1 MRSYPKLIAAALAL
15 GAAVGGGVVAS
26 SAAAEGTPGDLVAGS
41 AVNGFPNPVTGP
53 GSTRLTVEG
62 ARSGPAGENPSG
74 FVNAVGSFG
83 SPMTAFELEGPV
95 TCLRVEGNKAA
106 IKYRFVKATGVAE
119 PFKGG
124 GIEVFVEDNAPQPDA
139 NASGAPQMA
148 EEFNKA
154 ATQCDDPNLAT
165 FSPVREG
172 GYTVADRD

>member
-1 MRSYPKLIAAALAL
+1 
-15 GAAVGGGVVAS
+15 VAS

-74 FVNAVGSFG
+74 FVNAVGSLG

-106 IKYRFVKATGVAE
+106 IKYRFVKASGIAE
-119 PFKGG
+119 PFQGG
-124 GIEVFVEDNAPQPDA
+124 GIEVFIEDNTPQADA
-139 NASGAPQMA
+139 NASGAPQTA
-148 EEFNKA
+148 SEFNAA
-154 ATQCDDPNLAT
+154 ATQCDDPNLAS
-165 FSPVREG
+165 FSPVHSG

>member
-1 MRSYPKLIAAALAL
+1 MRSYPKLMAAALAL
-15 GAAVGGGVVAS
+15 AAAVGGVVAS
-26 SAAAEGTPGDLVAGS
+26 SAAAEGPPDVVAGS
-41 AVNGFPNPVTGP
+41 AVNGFPDPVTGP

-106 IKYRFVKATGVAE
+106 IKYRFAKATGVAAG
-119 PFKGG
+119 FKGG
-124 GIEVFVEDNAPQPDA
+124 GIEVFIEDNSPQPDA
-139 NASGAPQMA
+139 NAAGEPQTEA
-148 EEFNKA
+148 VFNAA
-154 ATQCDDPNLAT
+154 ATHCDDPNMAT

>member
-1 MRSYPKLIAAALAL
+1 MRSYPKLMAAGLALAAA
-15 GAAVGGGVVAS
+15 AAGVVAS
-26 SAAAEGTPGDLVAGS
+26 SAAAEGPGDLVSGS

-74 FVNAVGSFG
+74 FVNDVGSFG

-106 IKYRFVKATGVAE
+106 IKYRFAKATGVAE

-124 GIEVFVEDNAPQPDA
+124 GIEVFIEDNTPQPDA

>member
-1 MRSYPKLIAAALAL
+1 MRSYPKLMAAALAL
-15 GAAVGGGVVAS
+15 AAAVGGGVVAS
-26 SAAAEGTPGDLVAGS
+26 SAAAEGPGDLVAGS

-74 FVNAVGSFG
+74 VVNDVGSFG

-119 PFKGG
+119 GLKGG
-124 GIEVFVEDNAPQPDA
+124 GIEVFIEDNTPQRDA
-139 NASGAPQMA
+139 NAAGEPQTA
-148 EEFNKA
+148 AIFNEH
-154 ATQCDDPNLAT
+154 ATQCDDPNMAP
-165 FSPVREG
+165 FSTVREG
-172 GYTVADRD
+172 NYTVADRD

>member
-1 MRSYPKLIAAALAL
+1 MRSYPKLMTAALAL
-15 GAAVGGGVVAS
+15 AAAVGGVVAS
-26 SAAAEGTPGDLVAGS
+26 SAAAEGPPDLVAGS

-74 FVNAVGSFG
+74 LVNDVGSFG

-95 TCLRVEGNKAA
+95 TCLRVEGNNAA
-106 IKYRFVKATGVAE
+106 IKYRFAKATGVAAG
-119 PFKGG
+119 FKGG
-124 GIEVFVEDNAPQPDA
+124 GIEVFIEDNSPQPDA

>member
-1 MRSYPKLIAAALAL
+1 MRSYPKLMAAALAL
-15 GAAVGGGVVAS
+15 AAAVGGVVAS
-26 SAAAEGTPGDLVAGS
+26 SAAAEGPPDVVAGS

-53 GSTRLTVEG
+53 GSTRLTVDG

-124 GIEVFVEDNAPQPDA
+124 GIEVFVEDNTPQPDA
-139 NASGAPQMA
+139 NASGAPQIA

>member
-1 MRSYPKLIAAALAL
+1 MRSYPKLMAAGLALAAA
-15 GAAVGGGVVAS
+15 AAGVVAS
-26 SAAAEGTPGDLVAGS
+26 SAAAEGPGDLVSGS

-74 FVNAVGSFG
+74 FVNDVGSFG

-106 IKYRFVKATGVAE
+106 IKYRFAKATGVAE

-124 GIEVFVEDNAPQPDA
+124 GIEVFIEDNTPQPDA
-139 NASGAPQMA
+139 NAAGEAQTEA
-148 EEFNKA
+148 VFNMA
-154 ATQCDDPNLAT
+154 ATHCDDPAAAP